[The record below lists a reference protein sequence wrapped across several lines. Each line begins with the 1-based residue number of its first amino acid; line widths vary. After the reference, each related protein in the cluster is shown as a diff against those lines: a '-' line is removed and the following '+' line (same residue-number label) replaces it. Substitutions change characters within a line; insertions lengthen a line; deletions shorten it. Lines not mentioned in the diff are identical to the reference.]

1 MIIRFFTKFRLLN
14 NFNDMKIRKLLQLL
28 TVILLLNSCST
39 PKVAYF
45 QDVLPGT
52 SSQVSQALDIRVRPE
67 DQLSIIV
74 NCKDPQLANLFNLSY
89 TPQRIGQFNS
99 TDGNQAQGISGY
111 LVNKDGNIDFPVV
124 GTIHVAGLSR
134 EEIAVHIKNELI
146 SKDLVKDPVV
156 TVNFQNM
163 TYSVMG
169 EVTRPGRF
177 NIDKDHITLLEALSA
192 AGDLTIYGN
201 RSKVLVQREEGDK
214 RIFHQVNLNSA
225 KDLHASPVYYLQQND
240 VVYVEPNNMKAR
252 QATVNGNNVRSA
264 SFWMSLTS
272 LLTTISVL
280 IFK

>member
-1 MIIRFFTKFRLLN
+1 
-14 NFNDMKIRKLLQLL
+14 MKIRKLLQLL
-28 TVILLLNSCST
+28 TVIFLLNSCST
-39 PKVAYF
+39 PQVAYF

-52 SSQVSQALDIRVRPE
+52 SAQVSKSLDIRVRPE

-89 TPQRIGQFNS
+89 TPLRIGQYHS
-99 TDGNQAQGISGY
+99 TEGQSQGISGY
-111 LVNKDGNIDFPVV
+111 LVDKSGNIDFPVV
-124 GTIHVAGLSR
+124 GKIHVEGLSR
-134 EEIAVHIKNELI
+134 EEIASHIKNELI

-169 EVTRPGRF
+169 EVAHPGRF

-201 RSKVLVQREEGDK
+201 RSRVLVQREEGDK
-214 RIFHQVNLNSA
+214 RVFHQVNLNSA
-225 KDLHASPVYYLQQND
+225 KDLHASPVFYLQQND
-240 VVYVEPNNMKAR
+240 VVYIEPNNMKAR

>member
-1 MIIRFFTKFRLLN
+1 
-14 NFNDMKIRKLLQLL
+14 MKIRKLLQLF

-52 SSQVSQALDIRVRPE
+52 SAQVSKSLDIRVRPE

-89 TPQRIGQFNS
+89 TPLRIGQFNS
-99 TDGNQAQGISGY
+99 TEGQSQGISGY
-111 LVNKDGNIDFPVV
+111 LVDKSGNIDFPVV
-124 GTIHVAGLSR
+124 GKIHVEGLSR
-134 EEIAVHIKNELI
+134 EEIAAHIKNELI

-169 EVTRPGRF
+169 EVAHPGRF
-177 NIDKDHITLLEALSA
+177 NIDKDHVTLLEALSA

-201 RSKVLVQREEGDK
+201 RSRVLVQREEGDK
-214 RIFHQVNLNSA
+214 RVFHQVNLNSA
-225 KDLHASPVYYLQQND
+225 KELHASPVFYLQQND
-240 VVYVEPNNMKAR
+240 VVYIEPNNMKAR